1 MGRLVR
7 MRILVIGAGV
17 TGLTVGVRLAEAGY
31 DVHLLARELPLETT
45 SAVAAA
51 LWYPYLISPAER
63 VLSWS
68 ARSLEVFREL
78 AGDEPET
85 GVALREG
92 DELLAE
98 PTAEPGWAHLVGKFR
113 RIAAPPPYRDGWTFE
128 APVIEM
134 PRYLGWLQSRLEKAG
149 GTLTRMALVGLPDRA
164 DLVVN
169 CTGLGARGLAGDNA
183 VSPVR
188 GQVLRVAQVGIH
200 RWLLDPMGLT
210 YVVPRSH
217 DVIVGGTEVDGDWD
231 RRPDP
236 VVAQQIL
243 ARATALV
250 PALAS
255 ARVLG
260 HRVGLRPV
268 RPAVRLE
275 ATASASGRPIIHCY
289 GHGGAGVTVSWGC
302 AEEVL
307 GLAGQ
312 AMRGSSLPALAS
324 GPGGT

>member
-1 MGRLVR
+1 MRVLV
-7 MRILVIGAGV
+7 VGAGV
-17 TGLTVGVRLAEAGY
+17 TGLTVGVTLAEAGY
-31 DVHLLARELPLETT
+31 DVHLFARELPLETT

-51 LWYPYLISPAER
+51 LWYPYRISPAER
-63 VLSWS
+63 VLAWS
-68 ARSLEVFREL
+68 ARSLEVFRDL
-78 AGDEPET
+78 AHEPES

-92 DELLAE
+92 DELLVE
-98 PTAEPGWAHLVGKFR
+98 PTPEPGWSHLVGSFR
-113 RIAAPPPYRDGWTFE
+113 RIAAPPPYRDGWAFE
-128 APVIEM
+128 APVVEM
-134 PRYLGWLQSRLEKAG
+134 PRYLRWLQARLERAG

-169 CTGLGARGLAGDNA
+169 CTGLGARGLAGDDA

-188 GQVLRVAQVGIH
+188 GQVLRVAQVGVQ
-200 RWLLDPMGLT
+200 RWLLDPTGLT
-210 YVVPRSH
+210 YVVPREH
-217 DVIVGGTEVDGDWD
+217 DIIVGGTETEGEWD
-231 RRPDP
+231 LRPDP
-236 VVAQQIL
+236 LAAQQIL
-243 ARATALV
+243 ARAAALV

-275 ATASASGRPIIHCY
+275 ATVSASGRPIIHCY

-302 AEEVL
+302 ADEVL
-307 GLAGQ
+307 ELAAQ
-312 AMRGSSLPALAS
+312 VLRGSSLPALAS